1 MLFPNRP
8 FFVPPHD
15 QDSAGVDYLGLRA
28 LNLRMMS
35 LLVPGVNNVV
45 TAVRPFS
52 LICWAVWS
60 YECLVENLEAE
71 PSSTR
76 FERFKQK
83 LETLYVWSHVAAGTG
98 DGLVGNQQKIP
109 LPVEA
114 NGKEGV
120 PLNFKAVAR
129 TGSFLD
135 AAQYGPSLKAPFGL
149 GFIYALKSSL
159 FKVTDAGRRLAMA
172 LDESLQ
178 AHLSETQYQSLRSLD
193 VLDGSLEDWPR
204 LLEAWHVDRPTQA
217 EQEVFQAQLFRE
229 SEVELASPPAYRST
243 LLFMCREILR
253 NHGKPMSAGDLRRW
267 IACQPL
273 PPSLAGHAAQ
283 ERFHEFKRR
292 WQVLQVRQAQRLAME
307 GLFGWVERCLI
318 FTDAASV
325 EHLAVLA
332 CDSLETEQ
340 AGSQLLRT
348 CLEEFS
354 YGTADI
360 DELFS
365 TTGDF
370 QGASLF
376 DEMDALEKTLTKKT
390 LEDKVVPLCL
400 NMLLRCATFALAFRS
415 DPVANA
421 AASRGEAFRT
431 PLGTW
436 DAVILQFEGRPVRA
450 FMEHLLGTHIV
461 SQHWKIAASRSA
473 DERSRLRFAPED
485 RGLTSL
491 LGPNQTAL
499 SPERARDRLQNV
511 LALLAS
517 CGGIKADV
525 PLRVDGANPLFS
537 ME

>member
-1 MLFPNRP
+1 MLVPNHP
-8 FFVPPHD
+8 FFVPPHA

-28 LNLRMMS
+28 LNLRMTS

-60 YECLVENLEAE
+60 YEGLVESLEAE

-98 DGLVGNQQKIP
+98 DGLVGNQQKVP

-114 NGKEGV
+114 NGPARI

-149 GFIYALKSSL
+149 GFIYAVKGNL

-178 AHLSETQYQSLRSLD
+178 AHLSEAQYQSLRSLD
-193 VLDGSLEDWPR
+193 VLDGRLEDWPH
-204 LLEAWHVDRPTQA
+204 LLEAWHVDRPTQT
-217 EQEVFQAQLFRE
+217 EQQVFQAQLFHE
-229 SEVELASPPAYRST
+229 SEVGLASPSVHRST

-253 NHGKPMSAGDLRRW
+253 NHGEPMSASDLRRS
-267 IACQPL
+267 IACEPL
-273 PPSLAGHAAQ
+273 PPSLVGHTAHQ
-283 ERFHEFKRR
+283 SFHEFKRR

-318 FTDAASV
+318 LTDAASV

-340 AGSQLLRT
+340 AGSELLRSR
-348 CLEEFS
+348 LDDFS

-365 TTGDF
+365 DTGDF

-376 DEMDALEKTLTKKT
+376 DEMDALEKALTKKT
-390 LEDKVVPLCL
+390 LDDKVVPQCL

-415 DPVANA
+415 DPVANS
-421 AASRGEAFRT
+421 AASSGEAFRT

-436 DAVILQFEGRPVRA
+436 DVVMLRFEGRPVRA

-473 DERSRLRFAPED
+473 DERSRLRFTPED

-491 LGPNQTAL
+491 LGPTQTAL
-499 SPERARDRLQNV
+499 SPERAGDRLQHA

-517 CGGIKADV
+517 CGGIKADA
-525 PLRVDGANPLFS
+525 PLRVVGSNPLFS
-537 ME
+537 V